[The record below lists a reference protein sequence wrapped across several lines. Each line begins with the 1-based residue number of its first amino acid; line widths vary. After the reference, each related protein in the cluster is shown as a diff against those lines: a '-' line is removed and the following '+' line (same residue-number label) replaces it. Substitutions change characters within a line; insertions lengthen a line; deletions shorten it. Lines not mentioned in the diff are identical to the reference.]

1 MVLVN
6 LVDKGDFGSFACVE
20 KNRFC
25 HFIIFIEYKWGQE
38 SVVTN

>member
-6 LVDKGDFGSFACVE
+6 LFDKGDSGSFARE